1 MTYKK
6 FELMLKIEKLK
17 IEKEK
22 LRIEKEKLK
31 LLKNDDNDNAE
42 LQHDRI
48 RQYIEATSLR
58 KKEVAELFEDDR
70 KD

>member
-17 IEKEK
+17 IEREK
-22 LRIEKEKLK
+22 LRIEKEKLN
-31 LLKNDDNDNAE
+31 LLKNDNDNAE

-58 KKEVAELFEDDR
+58 KKEVAELFNDR